1 MVEIESGENPD
12 AAGYLLHEL
21 QNATL
26 NEPEDD
32 IEAEQRERMPEAA
45 FLRENNE
52 EVEIDENYLGKI
64 GPGHQVWTQPDKIRR
79 TLNDNRDYLQEN
91 TEILSFPSFSGCL
104 E

>member
-32 IEAEQRERMPEAA
+32 IEAEQREE
-45 FLRENNE
+45 L
-52 EVEIDENYLGKI
+52 K
-64 GPGHQVWTQPDKIRR
+64 
-79 TLNDNRDYLQEN
+79 LNVFTAKSLLVRY
-91 TEILSFPSFSGCL
+91 ILIM
-104 E
+104 